1 MGAEGRG
8 FKSRHPDHRSALSPS
23 SGRVPAESR
32 TRPPAAPRRSP
43 FGAPNACG
51 YYASCT
57 PVCPGPHGLRT
68 PPGGESAGPVWLRQN
83 PSSQPQGDRTVK
95 SAVETL
101 NPTRVRLT
109 VEVPFEELKDSLD
122 AAYSKINQQVTV
134 KGFRKGKIPARVID
148 QRFGRGA
155 VLEEAVNDALPKFYT
170 EAVNEAELSPLGQP
184 DVDIT
189 ELKDGETLNFTAEV
203 DVRPALEIPDYSGI
217 EVEVDAIEVTDE
229 DIEKS
234 VEQLR
239 ERFASTAPVER
250 AAEDGDVVTI
260 DLEAKVDGEVLEDGI
275 ANGVSYTIGS
285 GELLDGIDEAVK
297 GLSAGEEATF
307 TSELKG
313 GSAAG
318 KEAEVSVKVTQV
330 AKRELPELD
339 DEFAQLASEFDT
351 LDELKADSRKRLA
364 NMKEFDQATQAQERV
379 LEKLLELLE
388 VPVPEKLLEDEVN
401 TRKHNLEH
409 HQLGQMGLTLDKYL
423 EIQGKTAEEFEA
435 ETREAAVKGIKTQF
449 VLDELVKKEQLN
461 VNQEELTEH
470 LMRRAA
476 SSGMSPDQF
485 AQAVVEG
492 GQVPLLVGE
501 VARGKALAVV
511 VEAATVKDSNGEIV
525 DLGDEDEETEAPE
538 AEATE
543 ETTEA

>member
-1 MGAEGRG
+1 
-8 FKSRHPDHRSALSPS
+8 
-23 SGRVPAESR
+23 
-32 TRPPAAPRRSP
+32 
-43 FGAPNACG
+43 
-51 YYASCT
+51 
-57 PVCPGPHGLRT
+57 
-68 PPGGESAGPVWLRQN
+68 
-83 PSSQPQGDRTVK
+83 VK

-122 AAYSKINQQVTV
+122 AAYKKINQQVTV

-170 EAVNEAELSPLGQP
+170 DAVNNAELNVLGQP
-184 DVDIT
+184 EVDIT

-203 DVRPALEIPDYSGI
+203 DIRPAIEIPDYSGI
-217 EVEVDAIEVTDE
+217 EVEVDAVEVSEE
-229 DIEKS
+229 DVDKA
-234 VEQLR
+234 VEELR
-239 ERFASTAPVER
+239 ERFASTTPVER

-260 DLEAKVDGEVLEDGI
+260 DLEAKVDGEVLEDGV

-285 GELLDGIDEAVK
+285 GELLEGIDDAVK
-297 GLSAGEEATF
+297 GLEAGGEATF

-318 KEAEVSVKVTQV
+318 KEAGVSVKVTQV
-330 AKRELPELD
+330 AARELPELD
-339 DEFAQLASEFDT
+339 DDFAQLASEFDT
-351 LDELKADSRKRLA
+351 LEEMRADSRKRLE
-364 NMKEFDQATQAQERV
+364 NMKQYDQATQAQERV
-379 LEKLLELLE
+379 LEKLLELVE
-388 VPVPEKLLEDEVN
+388 VPVPEKLLEDEIN

-409 HQLGQMGLTLDKYL
+409 HQLGQMGLDLPQYL
-423 EIQGKTAEEFEA
+423 EIQGKTAEEFDT

-449 VLDELVKKEQLN
+449 VLDELVNKEKLN

-492 GQVPLLVGE
+492 GQVPMLVGE

-511 VEAATVKDSNGEIV
+511 VEAATVKDTNGEIV
-525 DLGDEDEETEAPE
+525 DLDDEDEDETGSETETETAAE
-538 AEATE
+538 VTAEATDGSAEATE
-543 ETTEA
+543 EKPEA

>member
-1 MGAEGRG
+1 M
-8 FKSRHPDHRSALSPS
+8 
-23 SGRVPAESR
+23 
-32 TRPPAAPRRSP
+32 
-43 FGAPNACG
+43 
-51 YYASCT
+51 
-57 PVCPGPHGLRT
+57 
-68 PPGGESAGPVWLRQN
+68 
-83 PSSQPQGDRTVK
+83 K

-101 NPTRVRLT
+101 NPTRVRLSI
-109 VEVPFEELKDSLD
+109 EVPFEELKDSLD
-122 AAYSKINQQVTV
+122 AAYKKINQQVTV

-170 EAVNEAELSPLGQP
+170 EAVNEAEIDVLGQP
-184 DVDIT
+184 EVDIT

-203 DVRPALEIPDYSGI
+203 DVRPSIEIPDYSGI
-217 EVEVDAIEVTDE
+217 EVEVDAVEVSDE
-229 DIEKS
+229 DVDKAVTE
-234 VEQLR
+234 LR
-239 ERFASTAPVER
+239 ERFASTSPVER

-260 DLEAKVDGEVLEDGI
+260 DLEAKVDGEVLEDGV
-275 ANGVSYTIGS
+275 ASGVSYTIGS
-285 GELLDGIDEAVK
+285 GELLDGIDDAVK
-297 GLSAGEEATF
+297 GLEAGGEATF

-318 KEAEVSVKVTQV
+318 KEAEVTVKVTQV
-330 AKRELPELD
+330 AARELPELD

-351 LDELKADSRKRLA
+351 LDELRADSRKRLE
-364 NMKEFDQATQAQERV
+364 NMKQYDQATQAQERV
-379 LEKLLELLE
+379 LEKLLELVE
-388 VPVPEKLLEDEVN
+388 VPVPEKLLEDEIN

-409 HQLGQMGLTLDKYL
+409 HQLGQMGLDLEKYL
-423 EIQGKTAEEFEA
+423 EIQGKTVEEFDT
-435 ETREAAVKGIKTQF
+435 ETKDAAVKGIKTQF
-449 VLDELVKKEQLN
+449 VLDELVKREKLN

-511 VEAATVKDSNGEIV
+511 VEAATVKDTNGEVI
-525 DLGDEDEETEAPE
+525 DLDDDEDETAAASAEDAPASSEETPAE
-538 AEATE
+538 AEEKTE
-543 ETTEA
+543 G

>member
-1 MGAEGRG
+1 M
-8 FKSRHPDHRSALSPS
+8 
-23 SGRVPAESR
+23 
-32 TRPPAAPRRSP
+32 
-43 FGAPNACG
+43 
-51 YYASCT
+51 
-57 PVCPGPHGLRT
+57 
-68 PPGGESAGPVWLRQN
+68 
-83 PSSQPQGDRTVK
+83 K

-122 AAYSKINQQVTV
+122 AAYKKINQQVTV

-170 EAVNEAELSPLGQP
+170 EAVNEAEIDVLGQP
-184 DVDIT
+184 EVDIT

-203 DVRPALEIPDYSGI
+203 DVRPALELPEDFSSI
-217 EVEVDAIEVTDE
+217 EVEVDAVEVGDE
-229 DIEKS
+229 DIDKS

-239 ERFASTAPVER
+239 ERFASTSPVER
-250 AAEDGDVVTI
+250 AAEDGDVVTV
-260 DLEAKVDGEVLEDGI
+260 DLEAKVDGEVLEDGV
-275 ANGVSYTIGS
+275 ASGVSYTIGS
-285 GELLDGIDEAVK
+285 GELLEGIDDAVK
-297 GLSAGEEATF
+297 GLEAGGEATF

-318 KEAEVSVKVTQV
+318 KEAEVTVKVTQV
-330 AKRELPELD
+330 AARELPELD

-351 LDELKADSRKRLA
+351 LEELRADSRKRLE
-364 NMKEFDQATQAQERV
+364 NMKQYDQATQAQERV
-379 LEKLLELLE
+379 LEKLLELVE
-388 VPVPEKLLEDEVN
+388 VPVPEKLLEDEIN

-423 EIQGKTAEEFEA
+423 EIQGKTAEEFET

-449 VLDELVKKEQLN
+449 VLDELVKREKLN

-501 VARGKALAVV
+501 VARGKALATV
-511 VEAATVKDSNGEIV
+511 VESATVKDTNGEII
-525 DLGDEDEETEAPE
+525 DLDDEDEDE
-538 AEATE
+538 AEAATE
-543 ETTEA
+543 TAEAAEGAAEAEGEGEGDEKADA

>member
-1 MGAEGRG
+1 M
-8 FKSRHPDHRSALSPS
+8 
-23 SGRVPAESR
+23 
-32 TRPPAAPRRSP
+32 
-43 FGAPNACG
+43 
-51 YYASCT
+51 
-57 PVCPGPHGLRT
+57 
-68 PPGGESAGPVWLRQN
+68 
-83 PSSQPQGDRTVK
+83 K
-95 SAVETL
+95 SAVENL

-122 AAYSKINQQVTV
+122 AAYKKINQQVTV

-170 EAVNEAELSPLGQP
+170 EAVNEAELNVLGQP
-184 DVDIT
+184 EVDIT
-189 ELKDGETLNFTAEV
+189 ELKDNELLSFTAEV
-203 DVRPALEIPDYSGI
+203 DIRPAIEIPDYSGI
-217 EVEVDAIEVTDE
+217 EVEVDAVEVTEE
-229 DIEKS
+229 DIDKS

-239 ERFASTAPVER
+239 ERFASTTPVER

-260 DLEAKVDGEVLEDGI
+260 DLEAKVGGEVLEDGV

-285 GELLDGIDEAVK
+285 GELLDGIDAAVTGVEA
-297 GLSAGEEATF
+297 GGEATF

-318 KEAEVSVKVTQV
+318 QEAEVTVKVTQV

-351 LDELKADSRKRLA
+351 LDELKGDSRKRLE
-364 NMKEFDQATQAQERV
+364 NMKQFDQATQAQERV
-379 LEKLLELLE
+379 LEKLLELVE
-388 VPVPEKLLEDEVN
+388 VPVPEKLLEDEIN

-409 HQLGQMGLTLDKYL
+409 HQLGQMGLDLAKYL
-423 EIQGKTAEEFEA
+423 EIQGKTAEEFET

-449 VLDELVKKEQLN
+449 VLDELVKQEKLN
-461 VNQEELTEH
+461 VSQDELTEH

-485 AQAVVEG
+485 AQAVVEQ

-511 VEAATVKDSNGEIV
+511 VEAATVKDTNGEVV
-525 DLGDEDEETEAPE
+525 DLEDEEDEEVEAAE
-538 AEATE
+538 AETE
-543 ETTEA
+543 QSAEVTEGDKQDDKA

>member
-1 MGAEGRG
+1 MYPTCRTRRGVAQLGSASALGAEGRG
-8 FKSRHPDHRSALSPS
+8 FKSRHPDHRPRSFPVTPEDRLL
-23 SGRVPAESR
+23 GRSVAAVTMQAARPCVPAHSAYELSR
-32 TRPPAAPRRSP
+32 AAK
-43 FGAPNACG
+43 
-51 YYASCT
+51 
-57 PVCPGPHGLRT
+57 
-68 PPGGESAGPVWLRQN
+68 SAGPVWLRQN
-83 PSSQPQGDRTVK
+83 PRCQPQGDRTVK

-122 AAYSKINQQVTV
+122 AAYKKINQQVTV
-134 KGFRKGKIPARVID
+134 KGFRKGKIPARIID

-184 DVDIT
+184 EVDIT

-203 DVRPALEIPDYSGI
+203 DIRPALEIPDYSGI
-217 EVEVDAIEVTDE
+217 EVEVDAVEVTDE

-239 ERFASTAPVER
+239 ERFASTSPVER
-250 AAEDGDVVTI
+250 AAEDGDVVTL
-260 DLEAKVDGEVLEDGI
+260 DLEAKVDGEVLEDGV
-275 ANGVSYTIGS
+275 AEGVSYTIGS
-285 GELLDGIDEAVK
+285 GELLDGIDDAVK

-307 TSELKG
+307 SSELKG

-318 KEAEVSVKVTQV
+318 REAEVTVKVSQV
-330 AKRELPELD
+330 AARELPELD
-339 DEFAQLASEFDT
+339 DEFAQLASEFDA
-351 LDELKADSRKRLA
+351 LEELKADSRKRLA
-364 NMKEFDQATQAQERV
+364 SMKQYDQATQAQERV
-379 LEKLLELLE
+379 LEKLLELVE
-388 VPVPEKLLEDEVN
+388 VPVPEKLLEDEIN

-409 HQLGQMGLTLDKYL
+409 HQLGQMGLDLEKYL
-423 EIQGKTAEEFEA
+423 ENQGKTAEEFDT
-435 ETREAAVKGIKTQF
+435 ETKDAAVKGIKTQF
-449 VLDELVKKEQLN
+449 VLDELVKREKLN

-511 VEAATVKDSNGEIV
+511 VEAATVKDTNGEVI
-525 DLGDEDEETEAPE
+525 DLDDEEETEA
-538 AEATE
+538 AA
-543 ETTEA
+543 

>member
-1 MGAEGRG
+1 M
-8 FKSRHPDHRSALSPS
+8 
-23 SGRVPAESR
+23 
-32 TRPPAAPRRSP
+32 
-43 FGAPNACG
+43 
-51 YYASCT
+51 
-57 PVCPGPHGLRT
+57 
-68 PPGGESAGPVWLRQN
+68 
-83 PSSQPQGDRTVK
+83 K

-122 AAYSKINQQVTV
+122 AAYKKINQQVTV
-134 KGFRKGKIPARVID
+134 KGFRKGKVPARVID

-170 EAVNEAELSPLGQP
+170 DAVNEAELNPLGQP
-184 DVDIT
+184 EVDIT

-203 DVRPALEIPDYSGI
+203 DIRPTIEIPDYSGI
-217 EVEVDAIEVTDE
+217 EVEVDAVEVTEE
-229 DIEKS
+229 DVDKA
-234 VEQLR
+234 VEELR

-285 GELLDGIDEAVK
+285 GELLDGVDAAVT
-297 GLSAGEEATF
+297 GLSADQEATF
-307 TSELKG
+307 ASELKG

-318 KEAEVSVKVTQV
+318 KEAEVTVKVTQV

-351 LDELKADSRKRLA
+351 LEELRADSRKRLE
-364 NMKEFDQATQAQERV
+364 NMKQYDQATQAQERV
-379 LEKLLELLE
+379 LDKLLELVE
-388 VPVPEKLLEDEVN
+388 VPVPEKLLEDEIN

-409 HQLGQMGLTLDKYL
+409 HQLGQMGLDLEKYL
-423 EIQGKTAEEFEA
+423 EIQGKTAEEFDT

-449 VLDELVKKEQLN
+449 VLDQLVNQEKHN

-501 VARGKALAVV
+501 VARGKALAAV
-511 VEAATVKDSNGEIV
+511 VEKAVVKDTNGEIV
-525 DLGDEDEETEAPE
+525 DLEDEEEDETAEAPAADAE
-538 AEATE
+538 EAPAEADDADAKAADAKADDAKADKAEEKTE
-543 ETTEA
+543 G

>member
-1 MGAEGRG
+1 M
-8 FKSRHPDHRSALSPS
+8 
-23 SGRVPAESR
+23 
-32 TRPPAAPRRSP
+32 
-43 FGAPNACG
+43 
-51 YYASCT
+51 
-57 PVCPGPHGLRT
+57 
-68 PPGGESAGPVWLRQN
+68 
-83 PSSQPQGDRTVK
+83 K

-109 VEVPFEELKDSLD
+109 VEVPFEELKPSLD
-122 AAYSKINQQVTV
+122 AAYKKINQQVTV

-170 EAVNEAELSPLGQP
+170 QAVNEAELNVLGQP
-184 DVDIT
+184 EVDIT
-189 ELKDGETLNFTAEV
+189 ELKDNETLNFTAEV
-203 DVRPALEIPDYSGI
+203 DIRPAIEIPDYSGI
-217 EVEVDAIEVTDE
+217 EIEVDAVEVTDE

-239 ERFASTAPVER
+239 ERFASTSPVER
-250 AAEDGDVVTI
+250 AAEDGDVVTV
-260 DLEAKVDGEVLEDGI
+260 DLEAKVDGEVLADGV
-275 ANGVSYTIGS
+275 AKDVSYTIGS
-285 GELLDGIDEAVK
+285 GELLEGIDDAVK
-297 GLSAGEEATF
+297 GLEAGGETTF

-318 KEAEVSVKVTQV
+318 QEAEVTVKVTQV

-339 DEFAQLASEFDT
+339 DDFAQLASEFDT
-351 LDELKADSRKRLA
+351 LEELKGDSRKRLE
-364 NMKEFDQATQAQERV
+364 NMKQYDQATQAQERV
-379 LEKLLELLE
+379 LDKLLELVE
-388 VPVPEKLLEDEVN
+388 VPIPEKLLEDEIN

-423 EIQGKTAEEFEA
+423 EIQGKTAEEFDE

-449 VLDELVKKEQLN
+449 VLDELVSQEKLN

-492 GQVPLLVGE
+492 GQVPMLVGE

-511 VEAATVKDSNGEIV
+511 VEAATVKDTNGEVV
-525 DLGDEDEETEAPE
+525 DLGDEDEDEASAEAAEASAEAGESAEDKTEA
-538 AEATE
+538 
-543 ETTEA
+543 

>member
-1 MGAEGRG
+1 M
-8 FKSRHPDHRSALSPS
+8 
-23 SGRVPAESR
+23 
-32 TRPPAAPRRSP
+32 
-43 FGAPNACG
+43 
-51 YYASCT
+51 
-57 PVCPGPHGLRT
+57 
-68 PPGGESAGPVWLRQN
+68 
-83 PSSQPQGDRTVK
+83 K

-122 AAYSKINQQVTV
+122 AAYKKINQQVTV

-170 EAVNEAELSPLGQP
+170 EAVNEAELSVLGQP
-184 DVDIT
+184 EVDIT

-203 DVRPALEIPDYSGI
+203 DIRPALELPEDFSSI
-217 EVEVDAIEVTDE
+217 EVEVDAVEVTDE
-229 DIEKS
+229 DVEKS

-239 ERFASTAPVER
+239 ERFASTTPVER
-250 AAEDGDVVTI
+250 AAEDGDVVTV
-260 DLEAKVDGEVLEDGI
+260 DLQAKVEGEVLEDGV

-285 GELLDGIDEAVK
+285 GELLDGIDDAVK

-318 KEAEVSVKVTQV
+318 KEAEVTVKVTQV
-330 AKRELPELD
+330 AARELPELD
-339 DEFAQLASEFDT
+339 DDFAQLASEFDT
-351 LDELKADSRKRLA
+351 LEELKADSRKRLQ
-364 NMKEFDQATQAQERV
+364 NMKQFDQATQAQERV
-379 LEKLLELLE
+379 LEKLLDLVE
-388 VPVPEKLLEDEVN
+388 VPVPEKLLEDEIN

-423 EIQGKTAEEFEA
+423 EIQGKTAEEFET

-449 VLDELVKKEQLN
+449 VLDELVKREKLN

-501 VARGKALAVV
+501 VARGKALALV
-511 VEAATVKDSNGEIV
+511 VEAATVKDTNGEVI
-525 DLGDEDEETEAPE
+525 DLDDEEDEETEAA
-538 AEATE
+538 AEATGSAE
-543 ETTEA
+543 EKTEG

>member
-1 MGAEGRG
+1 M
-8 FKSRHPDHRSALSPS
+8 
-23 SGRVPAESR
+23 
-32 TRPPAAPRRSP
+32 
-43 FGAPNACG
+43 
-51 YYASCT
+51 
-57 PVCPGPHGLRT
+57 
-68 PPGGESAGPVWLRQN
+68 
-83 PSSQPQGDRTVK
+83 K

-101 NPTRVRLT
+101 NPTRVRLSI
-109 VEVPFEELKDSLD
+109 EVPFEELKDSLD
-122 AAYSKINQQVTV
+122 AAYKKINQQVTV

-170 EAVNEAELSPLGQP
+170 DAVNEAEIDVLGQP
-184 DVDIT
+184 EVDIT

-203 DVRPALEIPDYSGI
+203 DVRPAIEIPDYSGI
-217 EVEVDAIEVTDE
+217 EVEVDAVEVSDE
-229 DIEKS
+229 DVDKAVTE
-234 VEQLR
+234 LR
-239 ERFASTAPVER
+239 ERFASTSPVER

-260 DLEAKVDGEVLEDGI
+260 DLEAKVDGEVLEDGV
-275 ANGVSYTIGS
+275 ASGVSYTIGS
-285 GELLDGIDEAVK
+285 GELLDGIDDAVK
-297 GLSAGEEATF
+297 GLEAGGEATF

-318 KEAEVSVKVTQV
+318 QEAEVTVKVTQV
-330 AKRELPELD
+330 AARELPELD

-351 LDELKADSRKRLA
+351 LDELKADSRKRLE
-364 NMKEFDQATQAQERV
+364 NMKQYDQATQAQERV
-379 LEKLLELLE
+379 LEKLLELVE
-388 VPVPEKLLEDEVN
+388 VPVPEKLLEDEIN

-409 HQLGQMGLTLDKYL
+409 HQLGQMGLDLEKYL
-423 EIQGKTAEEFEA
+423 EIQGKTAEEFDT
-435 ETREAAVKGIKTQF
+435 ETKEAAVKGIKTQF
-449 VLDELVKKEQLN
+449 VLDELVKREKLN

-511 VEAATVKDSNGEIV
+511 VEAATVKDTNGEVI
-525 DLGDEDEETEAPE
+525 DLDDDEDETAETVEAAEAASEETPAE
-538 AEATE
+538 AEEKTE
-543 ETTEA
+543 G

>member
-1 MGAEGRG
+1 M
-8 FKSRHPDHRSALSPS
+8 
-23 SGRVPAESR
+23 
-32 TRPPAAPRRSP
+32 
-43 FGAPNACG
+43 
-51 YYASCT
+51 
-57 PVCPGPHGLRT
+57 
-68 PPGGESAGPVWLRQN
+68 
-83 PSSQPQGDRTVK
+83 K

-101 NPTRVRLT
+101 NPTRVRLSI
-109 VEVPFEELKDSLD
+109 EVPFEELKDSLD
-122 AAYSKINQQVTV
+122 AAYKKINQQVTV

-170 EAVNEAELSPLGQP
+170 EAVNEAEIDVLGQP
-184 DVDIT
+184 EVDIT

-203 DVRPALEIPDYSGI
+203 DIRPSLEIPDYSGI
-217 EVEVDAIEVTDE
+217 EVEVDAVEVTDE
-229 DIEKS
+229 DVEKS

-239 ERFASTAPVER
+239 ERFASTSPVER

-260 DLEAKVDGEVLEDGI
+260 DLQAKVEGEVLEDGV
-275 ANGVSYTIGS
+275 AEGVSYTIGS
-285 GELLDGIDEAVK
+285 GELLDGIDDAVK

-318 KEAEVSVKVTQV
+318 KEAEVTVKVTQV
-330 AKRELPELD
+330 AARELPELD

-351 LDELKADSRKRLA
+351 LDELKADSRKRLE
-364 NMKEFDQATQAQERV
+364 NMKQYDQATQAQERV
-379 LEKLLELLE
+379 LEKLLELVE
-388 VPVPEKLLEDEVN
+388 VPVPEKLLEDEIN

-409 HQLGQMGLTLDKYL
+409 HQLGQMGLDLEKYL
-423 EIQGKTAEEFEA
+423 EIQGKTAEEFDA
-435 ETREAAVKGIKTQF
+435 ETEEAAVKGIKTQF
-449 VLDELVKKEQLN
+449 VLDELVKQEKLN

-511 VEAATVKDSNGEIV
+511 VEAATVKDTNGEIV
-525 DLGDEDEETEAPE
+525 DLDDEDEVEQAADVA

-543 ETTEA
+543 ADATEADATEAEAEKTEG